1 VRIRH
6 HRDGETRA
14 LAEES
19 VGRSAGDGRGLPDD
33 AGTETLADDVDEAA
47 GPLSQARGLM
57 FRRSIP
63 KGYAMVFRFDEPAS
77 RTIHSLFVF
86 EPIDVLWLVDD
97 EVTRVER
104 LRPFRGLAHGLADT
118 VIELSAGGAD
128 GVEPGDTIEIV
139 E

>member
-1 VRIRH
+1 MRIVH
-6 HRDGETRA
+6 HRDGESRT
-14 LAEES
+14 LAEGG
-19 VGRSAGDGRGLPDD
+19 VGQAAGDGQGLPDD
-33 AGTETLADDVDEAA
+33 AETATLADDVEEAA

-63 KGYAMVFRFDEPAS
+63 EGYAMVFRFDEPAD

-97 EVTRVER
+97 EVTKVER
-104 LRPFRGLAHGLADT
+104 LQPFRGLTHGLADT
-118 VIELSAGGAD
+118 VVELSAGGAD
-128 GVEPGDTIEIV
+128 GVEPGDTIEIA